1 MKSKILRL
9 IPIALFVTP
18 MMAIAA
24 STNDLGDVLIV
35 IKELVDS
42 IIPILMVLVV
52 AVFLWGIVRYVT
64 AGGDAEKEKAARGYI
79 IYGLIGI
86 FVLVAFWGIVK
97 MFAGTFGV
105 DTGGTLPEV
114 EIPYN

>member
-1 MKSKILRL
+1 MKSKIFRL
-9 IPIALFVTP
+9 MPIALFVTP
-18 MMAIAA
+18 MMAMAEGK
-24 STNDLGDVLIV
+24 LGDVLIT
-35 IKELVDS
+35 IKGLVDG

-114 EIPYN
+114 TIPYN

>member
-1 MKSKILRL
+1 MKSKIAKLF
-9 IPIALFVTP
+9 PVALFAMP
-18 MMAIAA
+18 MMAMAA
-24 STNDLGDVLIV
+24 GTLPDVLIT
-35 IKELVDS
+35 IKRLVDG